1 MEIHCKSSLDFY
13 RIPIEIQLEL
23 NSNFNAIHCKF
34 NKISIKIHQNQVK
47 ISMKY
52 QWNSIKNPFEI
63 SMKYQSKSI
72 ANQVEILMK
81 CR

>member
-1 MEIHCKSSLDFY
+1 MEIHCKSSSDFY
-13 RIPIEIQLEL
+13 RIPKEIQLEL
-23 NSNFNAIHCKF
+23 NSNFNAINCKF

-63 SMKYQSKSI
+63 SMKNPSQIKLKY
-72 ANQVEILMK
+72 
-81 CR
+81 